1 MSPVD
6 STTLRRGVLTA
17 VALGCAAVV
26 LLGIA
31 GSEPTTPTP
40 HGATPSSNVGPWR
53 LVGLGDSITS
63 GAGCPGCTNFVDL
76 YAHDITDATAVPVG
90 VTNLGVPGWTS
101 TDLLTSLSDPTTV
114 GTVAE
119 ADIVVV
125 TIGANDFLP
134 MLDPALSGQCGGADG
149 LSCFD
154 SALGTL
160 HDNLTAILDRIREL
174 RGGRPTA
181 VRVTGYWNVFLDGHV
196 ADATYGPLFQ
206 RTSGALTQRVNA
218 TIQGVADAEKATY
231 IDLYTPFKGPGGD
244 DDDTPLL
251 APDGDHPSQGG
262 HQEIAE
268 ALTAAGLAP
277 LRGRR

>member
-1 MSPVD
+1 
-6 STTLRRGVLTA
+6 
-17 VALGCAAVV
+17 
-26 LLGIA
+26 
-31 GSEPTTPTP
+31 
-40 HGATPSSNVGPWR
+40 
-53 LVGLGDSITS
+53 
-63 GAGCPGCTNFVDL
+63 
-76 YAHDITDATAVPVG
+76 
-90 VTNLGVPGWTS
+90 
-101 TDLLTSLSDPTTV
+101 
-114 GTVAE
+114 
-119 ADIVVV
+119 
-125 TIGANDFLP
+125 
-134 MLDPALSGQCGGADG
+134 
-149 LSCFD
+149 LSCFE

-160 HDNLTAILDRIREL
+160 RDNLTAILDRIREL

-218 TIQGVADAEKATY
+218 TIQGVADAEKTTY

>member
-1 MSPVD
+1 MPPAD
-6 STTLRRGVLTA
+6 STTRRWGALTA
-17 VALGCAAVV
+17 VTLGCAALV
-26 LLGIA
+26 LLGIT
-31 GSEPTTPTP
+31 GSEPTTPAS
-40 HGATPSSNVGPWR
+40 HGARPSSNVGPWY

-63 GAGCPGCTNFVDL
+63 GAGCPGCTNFLDL
-76 YAHDITDATAVPVG
+76 YARDITGATAVPVG

-114 GTVAE
+114 GTVGA
-119 ADIVVV
+119 ADIVTVD
-125 TIGANDFLP
+125 IGANDFLP
-134 MLDPALSGQCGGADG
+134 MLETALSGQCGGADG

-196 ADATYGPLFQ
+196 ADATYGVLFQ

-218 TIQGVADAEKATY
+218 TIQSVATAEEATY
-231 IDLYTPFKGPGGD
+231 VDLYTPFKGPDGD

-268 ALTAAGLAP
+268 ALIAAGLAP
-277 LRGRR
+277 LRVRR